1 MSIRYIIGRAGSGKS
16 SRCLNE
22 ISSKLTEQPD
32 GSPLIL
38 LVPEQATF
46 QAEHALVSAPG
57 LGGMIRAQVLS
68 FHRLAWR
75 IMQEQGGTARLPI
88 DDTGKKLLLY
98 GILHKRKDEFR
109 LFHSSTEQMGFVDRV
124 NELFTELKRYCV
136 SAVRLEEHGLTKA
149 AQLGESRLLTDK
161 LHDLRLVY
169 KDYEQVLSRQYLD
182 GEDYLTLLAEQIKS
196 SDYLQQAAIWIDGF
210 HGFTPQE
217 FAVLEQLIQHCKQV
231 TITLCLDRVWEAGD
245 ELDELDVFH
254 PTARTLIQLQEMV
267 QALGSEAPEVILLDA
282 HGAPRFKDSPAL
294 LHLEKAFE
302 HRIGSNKHAFDITAL
317 ERRPFEEQLVLKE
330 AVNRRAEV
338 DGAVRDIMRLVQ
350 SESIRYR
357 DIAIMVR
364 NMESYNDL
372 LHSILTDYEIPHFFD
387 EKRTVLHHPLVEFI
401 RSAIEIVQHDWHYD
415 AVFRCVKTDL
425 FAPLGAADK
434 LDELDEQRAMFDQL
448 ENYVLAFGIRGSR
461 WTNGKPWTYRL
472 KAGLDSP
479 SEQASDD
486 EDAYLR
492 QIQASRDLVV
502 QPVHAFARRLKQS
515 ETIKQQAEA
524 LYQLLVDVQAAD
536 TLDAWSKAALQ
547 AGKPEKAREHGQLW
561 NNVMDMLDQL
571 VETMGGEKVSLEL
584 FAGLL
589 DTGLESMKLGL
600 VPPSMDQILIG
611 SMDRTRSS
619 GIKYAYLL
627 GVNDG
632 VIPAQMQEKGVLT
645 EGERELLQQSGLPM
659 ADGSGR
665 KLLDETFIIYTS
677 LTVPS
682 QRLWLS
688 YPLAD
693 EEGKLLLPSELIRQI
708 RTLFPTMK
716 PELLYADP
724 SPEMAASEQFDY
736 IAHPSQAL
744 SYMTVRMK
752 HWMQGGRM
760 NELWWDAYNWF
771 AEQQE
776 WAPKLHSM
784 VKSLVYTNRETRLS
798 PDSSRLLY
806 GTHLRASVSRMERF
820 VACPFSHFAS
830 HGLRLQERRVYRL
843 DAPDI
848 GQLFHA
854 AISEFALQLQQQQV
868 EWGALS
874 EEAIM
879 ERSSRIVDVLAP
891 KLQGE
896 ILLSSSRFQYI
907 ARKLKQVV
915 GKTAVMLSEHA
926 RSGEF
931 LPLRLE
937 IDFGPGKE
945 LPALELQLDNG
956 CTMEIIG
963 RIDRLDCAEGEKG
976 ILLRVIDYKS
986 SQTNLNLSEVY
997 YGLSLQMLTYLDV
1010 VLTHSEDWLGIEA
1023 LPAGVLYFHV
1033 HNPMLHLTNALDA
1046 HQVEKALRK
1055 RFKMRGLITADP
1067 DVVHRMDNHLKDTPG
1082 HSQLIPVAMKKDGSF
1097 YSSSSVATEAQWNSL
1112 RKYVRSQIKQ
1122 IGTGI
1127 TEGHVEITPY
1137 RIGKKA
1143 ACQQCSFRS
1152 VCQFDPLYEGNEMR
1166 AWKQRGKDQVWT
1178 DIEAV
1183 VVQ

>member
-16 SRCLNE
+16 KQCLDE
-22 ISSKLTEQPD
+22 ISSKLMEQPD

-46 QAEHALVSAPG
+46 QAEHVLVSSPE
-57 LGGMIRAQVLS
+57 LRGMIRAQVLS

-75 IMQEQGGTARLPI
+75 VMQEQGGTARLPI
-88 DDTGKKLLLY
+88 DDIGKKLLLY
-98 GILHKRKDEFR
+98 GILHKRKDELR
-109 LFHSSTEQMGFVDRV
+109 LFHSSTEQLGFVDRV

-136 SAVRLEEHGLTKA
+136 SADRLEEHEFRKA
-149 AQLGESRLLTDK
+149 ELLGESRLLTDK

-169 KDYEQVLSRQYLD
+169 KEYEQELSRQYLD
-182 GEDYLTLLAEQIKS
+182 GEDYLTLLAEQLQA
-196 SDYLQQAAIWIDGF
+196 SDYLQNAAIWIDGF

-217 FAVLEQLIQHCKQV
+217 FAVLEQLMQHCKQV
-231 TITLCLDRVWEAGD
+231 TITLCLDRAWEAGD
-245 ELDELDVFH
+245 EPDELDVFH
-254 PTARTLIQLQEMV
+254 PTARTLIQLKEI
-267 QALGSEAPEVILLDA
+267 AARLGSDAPEILLLDA
-282 HGAPRFKDSPAL
+282 PMAPRFVDSPAL
-294 LHLEKAFE
+294 LHLEQAFE
-302 HRIGSNKHAFDITAL
+302 HRIGGSKHTFEISNTEHRAL
-317 ERRPFEEQLVLKE
+317 ADQLVLKE

-350 SESIRYR
+350 NEGVRYR

-372 LHSILTDYEIPHFFD
+372 LHSTLTDYEIPHFFD

-401 RSAIEIVQHDWHYD
+401 RSAIEVVQHNWHYD

-425 FAPLGAADK
+425 LAPLTAADK
-434 LDELDEQRAMFDQL
+434 LDEQRAMFDQL

-472 KAGLDSP
+472 KAGLDS
-479 SEQASDD
+479 SADQTSNV
-486 EDAYLR
+486 EDIYLQ
-492 QIQASRDLVV
+492 QIQISRDWVV
-502 QPVHAFARRLKQS
+502 KPIHAFALGLKQS
-515 ETIKQQAEA
+515 ETVKQQVES
-524 LYQLLVDVQAAD
+524 LFQLLQDVQAAD
-536 TLDAWSKAALQ
+536 KLDAWSLAALV
-547 AGKPEKAREHGQLW
+547 AGKPGKAREHGQLW

-571 VETMGGEKVSLEL
+571 VETMGEQKVSFEL

-600 VPPSMDQILIG
+600 VPPSMDQVLIG

-632 VIPAQMQEKGVLT
+632 VIPAQMQENGVLT

-659 ADGSGR
+659 AHGSER
-665 KLLDETFIIYTS
+665 KLLDEAFIIYTS

-693 EEGKLLLPSELIRQI
+693 EEGKMLLPSELIRQI
-708 RTLFPTMK
+708 RSLFPTMK
-716 PELLYADP
+716 PDLLYADP
-724 SPEMAASEQFDY
+724 SPDMDASEQFDY

-744 SYMTVRMK
+744 SYMAVRMK

-771 AEQQE
+771 AERPE
-776 WAPKLHSM
+776 WAPRLQSM
-784 VKSLVYTNRETRLS
+784 VTSLVYTNRETSLS
-798 PDSSRLLY
+798 PKSSQLLY

-820 VACPFSHFAS
+820 VACPFSHFVS

-854 AISEFALQLQQQQV
+854 AISEFALQLGQQQV
-868 EWGALS
+868 EWGSLS

-879 ERSSRIVDVLAP
+879 ERSSGIVDVLAP

-926 RSGEF
+926 RRGEF
-931 LPLRLE
+931 VPLRLE

-945 LPALELQLDNG
+945 LPALDLQLDNG

-963 RIDRLDCAEGEKG
+963 RIDRLDCAEGEQG

-986 SQTNLNLSEVY
+986 RQTNLILSDVY

-1010 VLTHSEDWLGIEA
+1010 VLTHAEKWLGIEA
-1023 LPAGVLYFHV
+1023 FPAGVLYFHV
-1033 HNPMLHLTNALDA
+1033 HNPMLHLTNAINA
-1046 HQVEKALRK
+1046 EEVEKALRK
-1055 RFKMRGLITADP
+1055 RFKMRGLITADA
-1067 DVVHRMDNHLKDTPG
+1067 DIVHRMDNHLKHTPG
-1082 HSQLIPVAMKKDGSF
+1082 HSQLLPVAMKKDGSF
-1097 YSSSSVATEAQWNSL
+1097 YSSSSVATAVQWDSL
-1112 RKYVRSQIKQ
+1112 RKYVRSQIIQ

-1127 TEGHVEITPY
+1127 TEGHVEIAPY

-1143 ACQQCSFRS
+1143 ACQQCSYRS

-1166 AWKQRGKDQVWT
+1166 AWKQRGKEQVWT
-1178 DIEAV
+1178 EIEAV
-1183 VVQ
+1183 VR

>member
-1 MSIRYIIGRAGSGKS
+1 MSIRFMIGRAGSGKS
-16 SRCLNE
+16 KRCLDE
-22 ISSKLTEQPD
+22 ISSKLIEQPD

-46 QAEHALVSAPG
+46 QAEHAIVSSPE
-57 LGGMIRAQVLS
+57 LRGMIRAQVLS

-75 IMQEQGGTARLPI
+75 VMQEQGGTARLPI

-98 GILHKRKDEFR
+98 GILHKRKDELR

-136 SAVRLEEHGLTKA
+136 SADRLEEHELRKVK
-149 AQLGESRLLTDK
+149 QLGESRLLTDK

-169 KDYEQVLSRQYLD
+169 KEYEQELSRQYLD
-182 GEDYLTLLAEQIKS
+182 GEDYLTLLAEQIKA
-196 SDYLQQAAIWIDGF
+196 SDYLQNAAIWIDGF

-217 FAVLEQLIQHCKQV
+217 FAVLEQLMQHCKQV
-231 TITLCLDRVWEAGD
+231 TVTLCLDRIWEAGD
-245 ELDELDVFH
+245 EPDELDVFH
-254 PTARTLIQLQEMV
+254 PTARTLIQLQEIV
-267 QALGSEAPEVILLDA
+267 AGLGSDAPEILFLDPQT
-282 HGAPRFKDSPAL
+282 APRFVDSPAL
-294 LHLEKAFE
+294 LHLEQAFE
-302 HRIGSNKHAFDITAL
+302 HRIGGSKHAFEITNTDKDYRAL
-317 ERRPFEEQLVLKE
+317 EDQLVLKE

-338 DGAVRDIMRLVQ
+338 DGAVRDIVRLVQ
-350 SESIRYR
+350 NKGVRYR

-372 LHSILTDYEIPHFFD
+372 LHSTLTDYEIPHFFD

-401 RSAIEIVQHDWHYD
+401 RSAVEVVQHDWHYD

-425 FAPLGAADK
+425 LVPLTTADM
-434 LDELDEQRAMFDQL
+434 LDEQRAMFDQL

-461 WTNGKPWTYRL
+461 WTNSKPWTYRL
-472 KAGLDSP
+472 KAGLDS
-479 SEQASDD
+479 SADQTSNE
-486 EDAYLR
+486 EDVYLQ
-492 QIQASRDLVV
+492 QIQTSRDWVV
-502 QPVHAFARRLKQS
+502 KPIHAFALSLKQS
-515 ETIKQQAEA
+515 ETVKQLVEA
-524 LYQLLVDVQAAD
+524 LFQLLQDVQAAD
-536 TLDAWSKAALQ
+536 KLDAWSHAALQ
-547 AGKPEKAREHGQLW
+547 AGKPDKAREHGQLW

-571 VETMGGEKVSLEL
+571 VETMGKEKVSFEL
-584 FAGLL
+584 FTGLL

-600 VPPSMDQILIG
+600 VPPSMDQVLIG

-645 EGERELLQQSGLPM
+645 EGERELLQQTGLPM
-659 ADGSGR
+659 ADGSER
-665 KLLDETFIIYTS
+665 KLLDEAFIIYTS

-693 EEGKLLLPSELIRQI
+693 EEGKMLLPSELIRQI
-708 RTLFPTMK
+708 RSLFPTMK
-716 PELLYADP
+716 PDLLYADP
-724 SPEMAASEQFDY
+724 SPEMEASEQFDY

-744 SYMTVRMK
+744 SYMAVRMK
-752 HWMQGGRM
+752 HWMQGGQM

-771 AEQQE
+771 AERPDWVPRLQ
-776 WAPKLHSM
+776 SM
-784 VKSLVYTNRETRLS
+784 VTSLVYTNRETSLS
-798 PDSSRLLY
+798 PNSSQLLY

-820 VACPFSHFAS
+820 VACPFSHFVS
-830 HGLRLQERRVYRL
+830 HGLKLQERRVYRL

-854 AISEFALQLQQQQV
+854 AISEFALQLGQQQV
-868 EWGALS
+868 EWGSLS

-926 RSGEF
+926 RRGEF
-931 LPLRLE
+931 VPLRLE

-945 LPALELQLDNG
+945 LPALHLQLDNG

-986 SQTNLNLSEVY
+986 SQTNLILSEVY

-1010 VLTHSEDWLGIEA
+1010 VLTHAEEWLGIEA
-1023 LPAGVLYFHV
+1023 FPAGVLYFHV

-1046 HQVEKALRK
+1046 EEVEKALRK
-1055 RFKMRGLITADP
+1055 RFKMRGLITADA
-1067 DVVHRMDNHLKDTPG
+1067 DIAHRMDNHLKHTPG

-1097 YSSSSVATEAQWNSL
+1097 YSSSSVATEAQWDSL

-1127 TEGHVEITPY
+1127 TEGHVEIAPY

-1143 ACQQCSFRS
+1143 ACQQCSYRS

-1166 AWKQRGKDQVWT
+1166 TWKQRGKEQVWT
-1178 DIEAV
+1178 EIEASV
-1183 VVQ
+1183 R